1 MESRSLE
8 LIRHK
13 LKDEVRDS
21 LAQVVKEMPKQEG
34 ITTWSFG
41 DLPETQSRIMG
52 GMEIVAYPALKD
64 AGKSVS
70 LELFE
75 SKEEA
80 DAQMWQGQ
88 KRLIMLSIPSPL
100 KYLEE
105 KLPNKAKLAMYF
117 NAVGSVRDLIE
128 DLESLALDELLEDAG
143 GVART
148 EAQFKALTEKAKAEI
163 YDRVLALAKSSEGIL
178 MKANEVRKH
187 LKGRMD
193 FTTACAYSDMGGQ
206 LKALVYKGFA
216 TQTGPRY
223 FPQLERYLEAMLKR
237 LEKLPQDPN
246 RDLVNLRKVE
256 DCYKRYESL
265 LGMYAGHL
273 VPVGVRMIR
282 FMLEE
287 LRVSLF
293 AQSLRT
299 LYPVSEKR
307 VLNEIEL
314 RLDEKKNGREA
325 QVTVVSTGG
334 AKTA

>member
-1 MESRSLE
+1 
-8 LIRHK
+8 
-13 LKDEVRDS
+13 
-21 LAQVVKEMPKQEG
+21 
-34 ITTWSFG
+34 
-41 DLPETQSRIMG
+41 
-52 GMEIVAYPALKD
+52 
-64 AGKSVS
+64 
-70 LELFE
+70 
-75 SKEEA
+75 
-80 DAQMWQGQ
+80 
-88 KRLIMLSIPSPL
+88 
-100 KYLEE
+100 
-105 KLPNKAKLAMYF
+105 
-117 NAVGSVRDLIE
+117 
-128 DLESLALDELLEDAG
+128 
-143 GVART
+143 
-148 EAQFKALTEKAKAEI
+148 
-163 YDRVLALAKSSEGIL
+163 
-178 MKANEVRKH
+178 
-187 LKGRMD
+187 
-193 FTTACAYSDMGGQ
+193 
-206 LKALVYKGFA
+206 
-216 TQTGPRY
+216 
-223 FPQLERYLEAMLKR
+223 MLKR

-273 VPVGVRMIR
+273 VPEGVRMIR